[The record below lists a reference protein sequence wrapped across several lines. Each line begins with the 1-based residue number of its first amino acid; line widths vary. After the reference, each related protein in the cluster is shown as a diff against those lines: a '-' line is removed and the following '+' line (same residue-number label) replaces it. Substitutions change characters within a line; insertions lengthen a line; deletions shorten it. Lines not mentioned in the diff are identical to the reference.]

1 MFRSNYEKL
10 FTQFM
15 NVFMNNSGWPY
26 SWHLQGKTTGAQLM
40 LRSWIGM
47 VFKRSRQH
55 RKLLLNRYMIAS
67 GNGGINPQKRCFS
80 LNRLSCI
87 PTIPAAE
94 DTTQRKPTARC
105 ATLQKCPETRTNS

>member
-1 MFRSNYEKL
+1 
-10 FTQFM
+10 
-15 NVFMNNSGWPY
+15 
-26 SWHLQGKTTGAQLM
+26 M

-55 RKLLLNRYMIAS
+55 RKLLLNRYMMAS